1 MVQVTS
7 FISSSENF
15 KLLNKREER
24 WDNVRKAAVIFLQIF
39 CEKLGGLV
47 RLLGIT
53 KA

>member
-1 MVQVTS
+1 MVQVTGL
-7 FISSSENF
+7 ISSSEND

-24 WDNVRKAAVIFLQIF
+24 WDNVGKTAVIFLQIF
-39 CEKLGGLV
+39 REKLGALV